1 MAAKIFLGLFAAASV
16 LTLTTVGA
24 GAAVIYGAGTFS
36 VETHQQDGSHLSLS
50 LPAIVAHLAVAL
62 TPDDVLADLHHELEP
77 VWPTVEAAARE
88 LHRAPDFVLLEVRSA
103 GERVL
108 IAKRD
113 GQMVIEVDSGGDQV
127 RVKVPIGT
135 LKRLVDK
142 LGDQPA
148 WG

>member
-1 MAAKIFLGLFAAASV
+1 MAAKIFIGLFAAASV

-24 GAAVIYGAGTFS
+24 GAAIVYGSGTFS
-36 VETHQQDGSHLSLS
+36 VETHARDGANVSVSI
-50 LPAIVAHLAVAL
+50 PAVLAHVAL
-62 TPDDVLADLHHELEP
+62 ALAPDELLADLHDELEP
-77 VWPTVEAAARE
+77 IWPTVEAAARE

-103 GERVL
+103 DERVV

-113 GQMVIEVDSGGDQV
+113 GRMVIEVDSDGDHV
-127 RVKVPIGT
+127 RVEVPIGT

-142 LGDQPA
+142 LGDRPA